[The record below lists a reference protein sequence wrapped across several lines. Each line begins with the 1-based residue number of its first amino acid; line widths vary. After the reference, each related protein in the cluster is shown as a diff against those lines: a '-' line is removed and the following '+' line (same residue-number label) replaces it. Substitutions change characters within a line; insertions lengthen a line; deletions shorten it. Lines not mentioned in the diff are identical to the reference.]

1 MGHGTTVNGVYASRI
16 HRCNA
21 QQMVYD
27 AEQCLAR
34 CRDELLVMAASTPR
48 TMEEGEDWANY
59 VMREVSEN
67 VELIKEQEFVRFLA
81 QYIIDCP
88 DEVVDDY
95 DAEMFSKTGL
105 NGQETNQ
112 QETT

>member
-27 AEQCLAR
+27 AEHCIAR
-34 CRDELLVMAASTPR
+34 CRDELLVMAASTPPDISGDNDFGYDIIR
-48 TMEEGEDWANY
+48 D
-59 VMREVSEN
+59 VSEN
-67 VELIKEQEFVRFLA
+67 VELIQEQSVTRFLA